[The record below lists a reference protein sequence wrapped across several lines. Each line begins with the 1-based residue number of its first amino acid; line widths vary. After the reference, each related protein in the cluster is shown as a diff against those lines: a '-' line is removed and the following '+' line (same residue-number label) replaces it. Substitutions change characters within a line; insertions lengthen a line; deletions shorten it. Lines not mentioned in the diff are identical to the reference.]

1 MPHAV
6 AGKIGSL
13 IVSVSW
19 QLIVLSCLVWCLT
32 YFWRKAPASLRY
44 ALWLL
49 VLVKVFVS
57 PFINLPSQPA
67 ALHRVITPI
76 SQSIRLPYLSA
87 INSSAVQGARSVK
100 NLQSTNLL
108 QVKDNNRT
116 DVAWIMIIWLS
127 GVAIMAML
135 LFLRYRQQRNIIR
148 DLHPINQQTKEL
160 LFNCTQYM
168 HMKRLPRIGTSSK
181 VSAPMLVGLFHPT
194 ILVPENICQT
204 CSQSDLSA
212 MLLHELAHM
221 KRFDMAGVWLFHLA
235 QMFFFFHPSI
245 WLAGHHL
252 EREREL
258 ACDEMVLT
266 SYSLTRKEY
275 AAGYLHA
282 VKLANGIPSGQAA
295 LAMAEPFDMEK
306 QRLTRI
312 LNNAVPAFSAKWI
325 LALLAIAVLGLP
337 SFTGAVPSNSKPPN
351 QPDTALSQRM
361 KAADVTVTREIAIEK
376 GNIYLQQTGR
386 TECKLISADLATYEP
401 LSKSDTGLS
410 ASFWELTYN
419 VAGKITKLRIN
430 TRNGIVYGQR
440 MEYNSR

>member
-6 AGKIGSL
+6 AEKLGSL

-19 QLIVLSCLVWCLT
+19 QLIALSCLVWCLT
-32 YFWRKAPASLRY
+32 CFWRKAPASLRY

-49 VLVKVFVS
+49 VLVKVFVP
-57 PFINLPSQPA
+57 PFINLPSQPV

-87 INSSAVQGARSVK
+87 INSSATQSAGDAK
-100 NLQSTNLL
+100 NLQSTSLL

-116 DVAWIMIIWLS
+116 GVAWIMLIWLS
-127 GVAIMAML
+127 GVATMAML
-135 LFLRYRQQRNIIR
+135 LFLRYRQQCNIVR
-148 DLHPINQQTKEL
+148 DLHPISQQTKDL

-194 ILVPENICQT
+194 ILIPENICKT
-204 CSQSDLSA
+204 CSRSDLSA

-235 QMFFFFHPSI
+235 QMIFFFHPSI

-258 ACDEMVLT
+258 ACDEMVLA

-282 VKLANGIPSGQAA
+282 VKLANGIPSRQTA

-312 LNNAVPAFSAKWI
+312 LNNAVPAFSAKWM

-337 SFTGAVPSNSKPPN
+337 SFTGAVPSNSKSPN
-351 QPDTALSQRM
+351 QLDTALSQRM
-361 KAADVTVTREIAIEK
+361 RAAGVTVTREVAIEK

-386 TECKLISADLATYEP
+386 TGHKLVAARLKTYNP
-401 LSKSDTGLS
+401 LGSSS
-410 ASFWELTYN
+410 IRSSYPYWELTYSSARN
-419 VAGKITKLRIN
+419 TVKIKIN
-430 TRNGIVYGQR
+430 AKGGASGGISKGYQP
-440 MEYNSR
+440 